1 MDLNQKKDN
10 MKKFDYVTYAFY
22 NNKGERMSIFYKDGQ
37 IIAIPC
43 SKKDQFCKKMAILMY
58 ETGIYNRYT
67 EASVEKGITQRQFIA
82 WCDANF
88 KRLKTASIPY
98 SGNIVDISIV
108 GLTKLLLKHKI
119 LKIKY
124 V

>member
-1 MDLNQKKDN
+1 

-22 NNKGERMSIFYKDGQ
+22 NDKGERMSIFYKDGQ

-67 EASVEKGITQRQFIA
+67 EASIEKGITQRQFIA

-88 KRLKTASIPY
+88 KRLKTVHTYY
-98 SGNIVDISIV
+98 SGDIMGISIAV
-108 GLTKLLLKHKI
+108 VNKLTFKTRI
-119 LKIKY
+119 MTIKY
-124 V
+124 I